1 MDFII
6 CFCICI
12 CLVTIFAIYIG
23 NIVKQGK
30 KRDGEMKTTAENI
43 DEIKN
48 EFETLKYN
56 ATIID
61 LTCRVE
67 MVGIKQPKTVTF
79 FTVCFE
85 TDNNERI
92 KIDVPQE
99 MYDGLEVGQKGE
111 LTLVGGELYSFII

>member
-6 CFCICI
+6 YFCICI

-48 EFETLKYN
+48 EFETLKFN

>member
-6 CFCICI
+6 YFCICI

-111 LTLVGGELYSFII
+111 LTLVNGELYSFII

>member
-48 EFETLKYN
+48 EFETLKFN

>member
-6 CFCICI
+6 CFCISI
-12 CLVTIFAIYIG
+12 CVVIIFAIYIG

-30 KRDGEMKTTAENI
+30 KRDAETETTSGKLK
-43 DEIKN
+43 EIKT
-48 EFETLKYN
+48 EFETLKIN
-56 ATIID
+56 AKIVG
-61 LTCRVE
+61 LNCRVE
-67 MVGIKQPKTVTF
+67 MIGIKQPKTVTF

-111 LTLVGGELYSFII
+111 LTLVDGELYSFIV

>member
-6 CFCICI
+6 YFCICI

-61 LTCRVE
+61 VTCRVE

-111 LTLVGGELYSFII
+111 LTLVNGELYSFII

>member
-48 EFETLKYN
+48 EFETLKFN

-85 TDNNERI
+85 SDNNERI

>member
-6 CFCICI
+6 YFCICI

>member
-6 CFCICI
+6 YFCICI
-12 CLVTIFAIYIG
+12 CVVIIFAFYIR
-23 NIVKQGK
+23 NVVKQGK

-43 DEIKN
+43 DEIKT
-48 EFETLKYN
+48 EFETLKFN
-56 ATIID
+56 AKIID
-61 LTCRVE
+61 LNCRVE
-67 MVGIKQPKTVTF
+67 MVGIKQPKAVTF

-92 KIDVPQE
+92 KVDVQQE

-111 LTLVGGELYSFII
+111 LTLVDGELYSFII

>member
-6 CFCICI
+6 YFCICI

-30 KRDGEMKTTAENI
+30 KRDSEMKTTAENI

-111 LTLVGGELYSFII
+111 LILVGGELYSFII